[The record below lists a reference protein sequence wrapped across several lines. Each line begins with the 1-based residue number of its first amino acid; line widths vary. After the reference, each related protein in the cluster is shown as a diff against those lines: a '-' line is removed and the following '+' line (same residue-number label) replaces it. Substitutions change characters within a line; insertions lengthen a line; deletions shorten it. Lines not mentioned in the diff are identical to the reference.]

1 MNRKQASDQSS
12 TVSVSFTKI
21 NSPHATDEFMN
32 ALQVFGIDRE
42 EGKKLLHS
50 FPQGKIIDFLCQN
63 HNMYLNKLIPEI
75 EQQFLR
81 ILQMAP
87 QHQSMTLKLFAL
99 FRSFE
104 QELKEHIIF
113 EEKAMFPVIRS
124 SYSGAGKQNTNIFSQ
139 THQQHDEE
147 VFEILEA
154 LVKESDNL
162 GHLMPFRML
171 LEKLK
176 VLHSELRLHAA
187 IEDELLFKKVTSV
200 INQSVHRLRLCNPCS
215 L

>member
-1 MNRKQASDQSS
+1 MATKQLNDLSRVELSFHSS
-12 TVSVSFTKI
+12 SLENLFHSAMHTF
-21 NSPHATDEFMN
+21 DF
-32 ALQVFGIDRE
+32 DRE
-42 EGKKLLHS
+42 EGIRLLRQ
-50 FPQGKIIDFLCQN
+50 FPQTTIIDFLCQN

-113 EEKAMFPVIRS
+113 EEKAMFPVMRTS
-124 SYSGAGKQNTNIFSQ
+124 WSGATQQNTNIFGH

-187 IEDELLFKKVTSV
+187 IEDEVLL
-200 INQSVHRLRLCNPCS
+200 
-215 L
+215 